1 METQP
6 DYLTRSIIGLGFK
19 TMIYTHTHTKANETK
34 GGLHLSLISLEI
46 EDLVSYAVPTS
57 RKGNVNEYYHHA
69 AKKGKLAT

>member
-1 METQP
+1 V
-6 DYLTRSIIGLGFK
+6 TRLLDQIDNRVGFQN
-19 TMIYTHTHTKANETK
+19 YDLHTHTHKKANETK

>member
-1 METQP
+1 VK
-6 DYLTRSIIGLGFK
+6 LSSLSIKDTAINDLFFFK
-19 TMIYTHTHTKANETK
+19 KKTSLYTKVNETK

>member
-1 METQP
+1 MSS
-6 DYLTRSIIGLGFK
+6 LSIKDTAINDLFFFK
-19 TMIYTHTHTKANETK
+19 KKTSLYTKVNETK

>member
-1 METQP
+1 VK
-6 DYLTRSIIGLGFK
+6 LSSLSIKDTAINDLFFLKKK
-19 TMIYTHTHTKANETK
+19 TSLYTKVNETK

>member
-1 METQP
+1 MK
-6 DYLTRSIIGLGFK
+6 LSSLSIKDTAINDLFFLKKK
-19 TMIYTHTHTKANETK
+19 TSLYTKVNETK

>member
-1 METQP
+1 VK
-6 DYLTRSIIGLGFK
+6 LSSLSIKDTAINDLFLKKKK
-19 TMIYTHTHTKANETK
+19 TSLYTKVNETK